1 MLSPMFKQKNKL
13 MKTTVKFSLIAL
25 TAFFFLACNANNKEK
40 TKNYVLNEQI
50 ETNEPTVLTNLK
62 PDKQYIKVA
71 LLLDTSNS
79 MDGLIDQAK
88 AQLWEI
94 VNELSY
100 AKSKDNKPNL
110 EIAIYEYGN
119 DNLNAEEGYIRQ
131 VLAFSNDL
139 DVISKQLFSLT
150 TKGGNEY
157 CGYVINTALD
167 QLEWKDNPDDLKFI
181 FIAGNEPFTQG
192 KVNYKDASKRAH
204 NKDVTVNTI
213 FCGDYNQ
220 GISGYW
226 KDGADLAHGDYMA
239 INHNQE
245 TIHVATPYDN
255 AILKQNNKLNKTYIA
270 YGSQGMQKMELQ
282 AEQDDNA
289 EGYSSANAVSR
300 TISKSSHLYKNSSW
314 DLVDASK
321 DKAFK
326 YDRLDKNELTQE
338 LKDKSVSEIEAY
350 VTSKKKEREVIQE
363 KIQELNS
370 KRKDYILKANKGNS
384 NGLENAMI
392 KAIKSQ
398 AKAKKYSW

>member
-1 MLSPMFKQKNKL
+1 
-13 MKTTVKFSLIAL
+13 MKTTLKLSLIAI
-25 TAFFFLACNANNKEK
+25 TTIFFMACNANNKKQTES
-40 TKNYVLNEQI
+40 YALNE
-50 ETNEPTVLTNLK
+50 TVDTVEPLIPK
-62 PDKQYIKVA
+62 RDKQYIKVA

-88 AQLWEI
+88 AQLWDI

-100 AKSKDNKPNL
+100 AKCKTDKPNL
-110 EIAIYEYGN
+110 EIALYEYGN
-119 DNLNAEEGYIRQ
+119 DNLNSEEGYIRQ
-131 VLAFSNDL
+131 VLAFSDDL
-139 DVISKQLFSLT
+139 DEISKQLFSLT

-167 QLEWKDNPDDLKFI
+167 QLDWKDNPDDLKFI

-192 KVNYKDASKRAH
+192 KVSYKDASKRAH

-220 GISGYW
+220 GISSYW

-245 TIHVATPYDN
+245 TTHVATPYDD
-255 AILKQNNKLNKTYIA
+255 AILEQNNALNKTYIA
-270 YGSQGMQKMELQ
+270 YGDQGRQKMQLQ
-282 AEQDDNA
+282 AEQDNNA

-300 TISKSSHLYKNSSW
+300 TVSKSSHLYKNASW

-326 YDRLDKNELTQE
+326 YEALEESELPQE
-338 LKDKSVSEIEAY
+338 LKNKSTSEIKMY
-350 VTSKKKEREVIQE
+350 VLNKKTEREVIQN
-363 KIQELNS
+363 KIQKLNN
-370 KRKDYILKANKGNS
+370 KRKYYILKANKDHS

-392 KAIKSQ
+392 KAIKFQ
-398 AKAKKYSW
+398 AKAKNYTWK